1 VNSTYYPADF
11 KLGPDGKLYFITRE
25 GAVRPLTQN
34 EIDPGVGL
42 EGTSHPIT
50 ITGRNRTG
58 DPIEKGDVVYISG
71 STGQR
76 STIELAD
83 ADSTPVTANK
93 TIGVAAAQ
101 ITHNTDGQV
110 VVFGEVTGIDL
121 KDYAAGDEL
130 WLSTTPGQPTNER
143 PTDPSHFAF
152 RIGYVEVNKKNG
164 KMLVAPQFEGTVFGE
179 NFFAATTAAGVRTDI
194 EAARGTDSAL
204 YLKSPNNTVWQVTID
219 DSGTLSSSPLP

>member
-1 VNSTYYPADF
+1 VNSTYYDADF

-42 EGTSHPIT
+42 GGTSHPIT
-50 ITGRNRTG
+50 ITGRNETG

-83 ADSTPVTANK
+83 ADIANTATK
-93 TIGVAAAQ
+93 TIGVAAAR
-101 ITHNTDGQV
+101 ILHNADGQV

-121 KDYAAGDEL
+121 GDYAAGDEL
-130 WLSTTPGQPTNER
+130 WLSTTPGQPTNVR
-143 PTDPSHFAF
+143 PVDPDDYAF
-152 RIGYVEVNKKNG
+152 RIGYVEVNKNNG

-179 NFFAATTAAGVRTDI
+179 NFFAATTAAGVRADI
-194 EAARGTDSAL
+194 EAARGTESIL